1 MLTKKIREHGVLLGK
16 IEFAGQHVEIED
28 PNERNLVAEVSI
40 KEPRVF
46 NKGLSPRVVA
56 VDCGIKNN
64 IIRCLCERKVQVT
77 VVPFDYDL
85 EAHRDEY
92 DGIFLSNGPG
102 NPEMAQATIDHLKW
116 AITTDIPIFGI
127 CLGNQLLALAAGA
140 RTYKM
145 KFGNRAANVP
155 CVDLTT
161 GQCFITSQ
169 NHGFAVDEKTLPP
182 DWQPLFF
189 NANDYSNE
197 GIIHRTKKI
206 FSSQFHPEACA
217 GPLDTRFLFDRFIA
231 NIKGAEQPL
240 NTPLNTNFFRLQK
253 FRKVLILGSG
263 GLSIGQAGEF
273 DYSGSQAIKAM
284 REEGLEVVLMNPN
297 IATVQ
302 TSKNLADKV
311 YFLPVTPSF
320 VIRVI
325 EKEKPD
331 CMLVSMGGQTALN
344 VGIKLFESGELARHN
359 VHVLGTPIQT
369 VIDTEDRELFKE
381 RLDEINEKLALSY
394 PATSVEE
401 AIEVAEKIGYPV
413 LVRSA
418 FALGGLG
425 SGFAENREELVELV
439 SRSFTCS
446 DQLLIDKD
454 LRGWKEIEYEVVRDS
469 YDNCV
474 TVCNMENFDPLGI
487 HTGDSIVVAPSQTL
501 TNREYMLLRDTAIK
515 VVRHLGVIGECNI
528 QYALNPDSE
537 EYCIIEVN
545 ARLSRSSALASKAT
559 GYPLAYVAAKLAL
572 GNNLIQI
579 SNRVT
584 STTTACFEPSLDY
597 CVVKVPRWDLKKF
610 HRVSPL
616 LGSCMKSV
624 GEVMSIGRRFEE
636 ALQKA
641 VRMVNPLVQG
651 FDLPSVDWSEE
662 ELVRLLQHPDDRR
675 IHALA
680 LALERNYSIDRI
692 HSITKIDNWFLA
704 KLNNIHL
711 ARKWLAGRALEELTA
726 ERMKVLKCLGFSDL
740 QLAALLSFADASLT
754 RRQKESLVR
763 EARKALKVLPVVKQV
778 DTLAAEFPATTNYL
792 YVTYSGVEHDIT
804 FHDHG
809 VIVLGCGPYAIG
821 SSVEFDWAA
830 VSCIRALKEARK
842 KTIVVNFNPE
852 TVSTDYDE
860 SDRLYFEELSLERIL
875 DIYEVEQSEGV
886 IISVGGQ
893 IPNNLSLPLAENK
906 VRIFGTSPSMIECA
920 EDRSKF
926 SDLLDRLH
934 IDQPEWVAVTS
945 ESKAFEFAEKV
956 SYPVL
961 VRPSFVLSGAAMSV
975 CMNENHLK
983 ACLGRAANISS
994 DYPVVVSKFI
1004 LGAKEIEFDAVADHG
1019 EIINYAISEHI
1030 ENAGVHSGDAT
1041 LLLPSMKLYTE
1052 TERRIR
1058 AIARAIAKS
1067 LDITGPFNIQLLAKN
1082 NDVKVIEC
1090 NLRASRTF
1098 PFISKTFDFNFI
1110 ELATRVMVGL
1120 PYKRG
1125 NIVLRD
1131 LNYVGCKAPMF
1142 SFTRLS
1148 GADPTTGVE
1157 MASTGEVACYGESV
1171 SEAFLKSLLSTNFH
1185 FKFFEKNDT
1194 SARNF
1199 LISIPENDFNQ
1210 FTEGLEIL
1218 RDMNVHFYATKGTF
1232 QRLTAFGIP
1241 AERLHRVYKSSE
1253 NVKENLALDYIRHQ
1267 AIHLAIVV
1275 PSNNTDQAITEGYKI
1290 RRMAV
1295 DFNIPLIVNIKC
1307 AVEFVRAFEKY
1318 TVGWLGK
1325 RVMAS
1330 SRETS
1335 SSRLS
1340 AYRSIMTETSSRNNG
1355 SSSSSSKLN
1364 TVLLS
1369 PLFQQRA

>member
-1 MLTKKIREHGVLLGK
+1 MLTKKIREKGSLLGK
-16 IEFAGQHVEIED
+16 IEFAGQPVAIED
-28 PNERNLVAEVSI
+28 PNLRNLVAEVSL
-40 KEPRVF
+40 KVPRVF
-46 NKGLSPRVVA
+46 NAGKSPRIVA

-64 IIRCLCERKVQVT
+64 IIRCLCQQEVQVT

-85 EAHRDEY
+85 KAHAAEY
-92 DGIFLSNGPG
+92 DGIFISNGPG
-102 NPEMAQATIDHLKW
+102 NPEMAQATIEQLKW

-127 CLGNQLLALAAGA
+127 CLGNQLLALAAGG

-145 KFGNRAANVP
+145 KFGNRGANVP
-155 CVDLTT
+155 CVDLLS
-161 GQCFITSQ
+161 GQCYITSQ
-169 NHGFAVDEKTLPP
+169 NHGFAVDEASLPAE
-182 DWQPLFF
+182 WQPLFF

-206 FSSQFHPEACA
+206 FSSQFHPEASA
-217 GPLDTRFLFDRFIA
+217 GPLDTRFLFKRFIDNVRGVETPLRA
-231 NIKGAEQPL
+231 PL
-240 NTPLNTNFFRLQK
+240 NTHFFRLQK

-273 DYSGSQAIKAM
+273 DYSGSQAIKALK
-284 REEGLEVVLMNPN
+284 EEGLEVVLMNPN

-302 TSKNLADKV
+302 TSKNLANKV
-311 YFLPVTPSF
+311 YFLPVTTEF
-320 VIRVI
+320 VKRVLD
-325 EKEKPD
+325 KEQPD
-331 CMLVSMGGQTALN
+331 CLLVSMGGQTALN
-344 VGIKLFESGELARHN
+344 VGIALYESGDLARRG

-381 RLDEINEKLALSY
+381 RLDEIHEKLALSY
-394 PATSVEE
+394 PATTVEE
-401 AIEVAEKIGYPV
+401 AIEVAERIGYPV

-425 SGFAENREELVELV
+425 SGFAESREELVELV

-446 DQLLIDKD
+446 EQLLIDKD
-454 LRGWKEIEYEVVRDS
+454 LRGWKEIEYEVVRDC

-501 TNREYMLLRDTAIK
+501 TNREYMMLRDTAIK

-528 QYALNPDSE
+528 QYALNPESE

-584 STTTACFEPSLDY
+584 GTTTACFEPSLDY

-651 FDLPSVDWSEE
+651 FDLPAVEWSEAE
-662 ELVRLLQHPDDRR
+662 VLSLLKHPDDRR
-675 IHALA
+675 IHAIA
-680 LALERNYSIDRI
+680 LAMERGMSVADI
-692 HSITKIDNWFLA
+692 HAVTKIDKWFLN
-704 KLNNIHL
+704 KLDHIHR
-711 ARKWLAGRALEELTA
+711 ARAWLKGRALAELGK

-740 QLAALLSFADASLT
+740 QIANALAFSAEQAGLSK
-754 RRQKESLVR
+754 REKESLVR
-763 EARKALKVLPVVKQV
+763 AQRKAEGVVPVVKQV
-778 DTLAAEFPATTNYL
+778 DTLAAEFPAMTNYL
-792 YVTYSGVEHDIT
+792 YVTYSGCEHDVA
-804 FHDHG
+804 FDDHG
-809 VIVLGCGPYAIG
+809 VMVLGCGPYAIG

-830 VSCIRALKEARK
+830 VSCIRALKESGK

-875 DIYEVEQSEGV
+875 DIYEAEQSEGV

-893 IPNNLSLPLAENK
+893 IPNNLSLPLAHNQ
-906 VRIFGTSPSMIECA
+906 VRIFGTAPTDIECA

-926 SDLLDRLH
+926 SDMCDRLG
-934 IDQPEWVAVTS
+934 IDQPEWVPVTS
-945 ESKAFEFAEKV
+945 VEKAYEFVERV
-956 SYPVL
+956 DFPVL

-975 CMNENHLK
+975 CMNEEHLRQ
-983 ACLGRAANISS
+983 CLGRAAMISS
-994 DYPVVVSKFI
+994 EYPVVVSKFV

-1019 EIINYAISEHI
+1019 EIINYAISEHV

-1058 AIARAIAKS
+1058 SIARAIAKE
-1067 LDITGPFNIQLLAKN
+1067 LHITGPFNIQLLAKN

-1098 PFISKTFDFNFI
+1098 PFISKTFDFNVI

-1120 PYKRG
+1120 PYRRG
-1125 NIVLRD
+1125 NIVLKD

-1171 SEAFLKSLLSTNFH
+1171 SEAFLKAVLSTNFH
-1185 FKFFEKNDT
+1185 FKFFTPEDQ
-1194 SARNF
+1194 SVRNF
-1199 LISIPENDFNQ
+1199 LISIPEDDFNQ
-1210 FTEGLEIL
+1210 FREGIEIL
-1218 RDMNVHFYATKGTF
+1218 KTMNIDFYATKGTF
-1232 QRLTAFGIP
+1232 ARLQSCNIDP
-1241 AERLHRVYKSSE
+1241 ARLHRVYKSNE
-1253 NVKENLALDYIRHQ
+1253 GNEDLAVDYIRRQ
-1267 AIHLAIVV
+1267 TVHLAIIV
-1275 PSNNTDQAITEGYKI
+1275 PNNNTDQAITEGYKI

-1295 DFNIPLIVNIKC
+1295 DFNVPLIVNIKC
-1307 AVEFVRAFEKY
+1307 ALEFVRAFEKY
-1318 TVGWLGK
+1318 TKQGPEFLKIKCMQEYYDGNK
-1325 RVMAS
+1325 
-1330 SRETS
+1330 
-1335 SSRLS
+1335 
-1340 AYRSIMTETSSRNNG
+1340 
-1355 SSSSSSKLN
+1355 
-1364 TVLLS
+1364 
-1369 PLFQQRA
+1369 

>member
-1 MLTKKIREHGVLLGK
+1 MLTKKLREAGSLLGK
-16 IEFAGQHVEIED
+16 IEFASQPVAIED
-28 PNERNLVAEVSI
+28 PNLRNLVAEVSL
-40 KEPRVF
+40 KTPRVF
-46 NKGLSPRVVA
+46 NKGMSPRIVA

-64 IIRCLCERKVQVT
+64 IIRCLCQCQVQVT

-85 EAHRDEY
+85 KSHASEY
-92 DGIFLSNGPG
+92 DGIFISNGPG
-102 NPEMAQATIDHLKW
+102 NPEMAQATIDQLKW

-127 CLGNQLLALAAGA
+127 CLGNQLLALAAGG

-145 KFGNRAANVP
+145 KFGNRGANVP
-155 CVDLTT
+155 SVDLLT
-161 GQCFITSQ
+161 GQCYITSQ
-169 NHGFAVDEKTLPP
+169 NHGFAVDESSLPA

-206 FSSQFHPEACA
+206 FSSQFHPEASA
-217 GPLDTRFLFDRFIA
+217 GPLDTRFLFKRFID
-231 NIKGAEQPL
+231 NVKGEETPMNAPL
-240 NTPLNTNFFRLQK
+240 NTHFFRLQK

-284 REEGLEVVLMNPN
+284 KEEGLEVVLMNPN

-302 TSKNLADKV
+302 TSKNLANKV
-311 YFLPVTPSF
+311 YFLPVTEDF
-320 VIRVI
+320 VKRVLD
-325 EKEKPD
+325 KEQPD
-331 CMLVSMGGQTALN
+331 CLLVSMGGQTALN
-344 VGIKLFESGELARHN
+344 VGIALYESGELRKRN

-381 RLDEINEKLALSY
+381 RLDEIHEKLALSS
-394 PATSVEE
+394 PATTVEE
-401 AIEVAEKIGYPV
+401 AIEVAERIGYPV

-439 SRSFTCS
+439 SRSFTS
-446 DQLLIDKD
+446 SSQLLIDKD
-454 LRGWKEIEYEVVRDS
+454 LRGWKEIEYEVVRDC

-515 VVRHLGVIGECNI
+515 VVRHLGVVGECNI
-528 QYALNPDSE
+528 QYALNPESE

-572 GNNLIQI
+572 GKNLIQI

-584 STTTACFEPSLDY
+584 GTTTACFEPSLDY

-651 FDLPSVDWSEE
+651 FDLPAVEWSDEE
-662 ELVRLLQHPDDRR
+662 VMNLLKHPDDRR
-675 IHALA
+675 IHAIA
-680 LALERNYSIDRI
+680 LGMERGMGVDAI
-692 HSITKIDNWFLA
+692 HAITKIDKWFLS
-704 KLNNIHL
+704 KLDHIHQ
-711 ARKWLAGRALEELTA
+711 ARVWLKGKTLEALGA
-726 ERMKVLKCLGFSDL
+726 ERMKTLKCLGFSDL
-740 QLAALLSFADASLT
+740 QIAALLRFPETQAALS
-754 RRQKESLVR
+754 RREKESLVR
-763 EARKALKVLPVVKQV
+763 AHRKAAGVTPVVKQV
-778 DTLAAEFPATTNYL
+778 DTLAAEFPAMTNYL
-792 YVTYSGVEHDIT
+792 YVTYSGCEDDVAFD
-804 FHDHG
+804 DHG
-809 VIVLGCGPYAIG
+809 VMVLGCGPYAIG

-830 VSCIRALKEARK
+830 VSCIRALKESGK

-875 DIYEVEQSEGV
+875 DIYEAEASEGV

-893 IPNNLSLPLAENK
+893 IPNNLSLPLAHNN
-906 VRIFGTSPSMIECA
+906 VRIFGTSPNDIECA

-926 SDLLDRLH
+926 SKMCDTLG
-934 IDQPEWVAVTS
+934 IDQPEWVPVTS
-945 ESKAFEFAEKV
+945 VEKAYEFVAKV
-956 SYPVL
+956 DFPVL

-975 CMNENHLK
+975 CMNEEHLRQ
-983 ACLGRAANISS
+983 CLGRAAMISS
-994 DYPVVVSKFI
+994 EYPVVVSKFV

-1067 LDITGPFNIQLLAKN
+1067 LHITGPFNIQLLAKN

-1120 PYKRG
+1120 PYRRG
-1125 NIVLRD
+1125 NIVLKD

-1171 SEAFLKSLLSTNFH
+1171 SEAFLKALLSTNFH
-1185 FKFFEKNDT
+1185 FKFFTEADK
-1194 SARNF
+1194 SVRNF
-1199 LISIPENDFNQ
+1199 LISIPEDDFNQ
-1210 FTEGLEIL
+1210 FREGIEIL
-1218 RDMNVHFYATKGTF
+1218 KTMNIDFYATKGTYA
-1232 QRLTAFGIP
+1232 RLQSCDIDKA
-1241 AERLHRVYKSSE
+1241 RLHRVYKSNE
-1253 NVKENLALDYIRHQ
+1253 GNENLAVDYIRRQ
-1267 AIHLAIVV
+1267 SIHLAIVV
-1275 PSNNTDQAITEGYKI
+1275 PNNNTDQAITEGYKI

-1295 DFNIPLIVNIKC
+1295 DFNVPLIVNIKC
-1307 AVEFVRAFEKY
+1307 ALEFVRAFEKY
-1318 TVGWLGK
+1318 TTQGPEFLKIKCMQEYYDG
-1325 RVMAS
+1325 
-1330 SRETS
+1330 
-1335 SSRLS
+1335 
-1340 AYRSIMTETSSRNNG
+1340 NN
-1355 SSSSSSKLN
+1355 
-1364 TVLLS
+1364 
-1369 PLFQQRA
+1369 

>member
-1 MLTKKIREHGVLLGK
+1 MLTKKIRETGVILGK
-16 IEFAGQHVEIED
+16 IEFGDDHVEIED
-28 PNERNLVAEVSI
+28 PNARNLVAEVTI

-46 NKGLSPRVVA
+46 NKGMTPRVVA

-64 IIRCLCERKVQVT
+64 IIRCLCDQKVQVT
-77 VVPFDYDL
+77 VVPYDYDL
-85 EAHRDEY
+85 KGHQDEY
-92 DGIFLSNGPG
+92 DGIFISNGPG
-102 NPEMAQATIDHLKW
+102 NPEMAEATIEQLKW

-155 CVDLTT
+155 SVDLLT
-161 GQCFITSQ
+161 GNCYITSQ
-169 NHGFAVDEKTLPP
+169 NHGFAVDESTLPE

-206 FSSQFHPEACA
+206 FSSQFHPEASA
-217 GPLDTRFLFDRFIA
+217 GPLDTRFLFDRFVR
-231 NIKGAEQPL
+231 NIKGTEEPLNKPL
-240 NTPLNTNFFRLQK
+240 NTHFFRLQK
-253 FRKVLILGSG
+253 YRKVLILGSG

-311 YFLPVTPSF
+311 YFLPVTPDF
-320 VIRVI
+320 VLRVI
-325 EKEKPD
+325 DKEQPD
-331 CMLVSMGGQTALN
+331 CLLVSMGGQTALN
-344 VGIKLFESGELARHN
+344 VGINLYERGELAKRN
-359 VHVLGTPIQT
+359 VHVLGTPIKT

-381 RLDEINEKLALSY
+381 RLEQINEKLALSY
-394 PATSVEE
+394 SATSIEE
-401 AIEVAEKIGYPV
+401 ALEVADRIGYPV

-425 SGFAENREELVELV
+425 SGFAENPEELKELV
-439 SRSFTCS
+439 ARSFTQS

-454 LRGWKEIEYEVVRDS
+454 LSGWKEIEYEVVRDC

-501 TNREYMLLRDTAIK
+501 NNREYMMLRDTAIK

-584 STTTACFEPSLDY
+584 GSTTACFEPSLDY
-597 CVVKVPRWDLKKF
+597 CVVKIPRWDLKKF

-641 VRMVNPLVQG
+641 VRMVNPLAQG
-651 FDLPSVDWSEE
+651 FDLPPTEWSKEE
-662 ELVRLLQHPDDRR
+662 YMRLLKHPDDRR
-675 IHALA
+675 IHAIA
-680 LALERNYSIDRI
+680 LAFEKGMTVDDV
-692 HSITKIDNWFLA
+692 HAITKIDNWFLN
-704 KLNNIHL
+704 KLHYIHN
-711 ARKWLAGRALEELTA
+711 ARQWLKGRALEELTLD
-726 ERMKVLKCLGFSDL
+726 RMKVLKCLGFSDL
-740 QLAALLSFADASLT
+740 QIAALLSYPEEQQNCT
-754 RRQKESLVR
+754 RREKEAMVR
-763 EARKALKVLPVVKQV
+763 KARKALGVVPVVKQV
-778 DTLAAEFPATTNYL
+778 DTLAAEFPAMTNYL
-792 YVTYSGVEHDIT
+792 YVTYSGCEHDIT
-804 FHDHG
+804 FNDHG
-809 VIVLGCGPYAIG
+809 VMVLGCGPYAIG

-830 VSCIRALKEARK
+830 VSCIRALKDSGK
-842 KTIVVNFNPE
+842 KTVVVNFNPE

-875 DIYEVEQSEGV
+875 DIYEVEDSEGV

-893 IPNNLSLPLAENK
+893 IPNNLSLPLAQNN
-906 VRIFGTSPSMIECA
+906 VRIFGTSPEDIECA

-926 SDLLDRLH
+926 SDLLDRLN
-934 IDQPEWVAVTS
+934 IDQPEWIPVTS
-945 ESKAFEFAEKV
+945 IEKAYEFVHKV
-956 SYPVL
+956 DFPVL

-975 CMNENHLK
+975 CMNEDHLRD
-983 ACLGRAANISS
+983 CLGRAAMISS
-994 DYPVVVSKFI
+994 DYPVVISKFV
-1004 LGAKEIEFDAVADHG
+1004 LGAKEIEFDAVANHG
-1019 EIINYAISEHI
+1019 EIVNYAISEQV

-1058 AIARAIAKS
+1058 LIAKDIARS
-1067 LDITGPFNIQLLAKN
+1067 LHITGPFNIQLLAKN

-1171 SEAFLKSLLSTNFH
+1171 SEAFLKALLSTNFH
-1185 FKFFEKNDT
+1185 FKFFTKGDT
-1194 SARNF
+1194 TPRNF
-1199 LISIPENDFNQ
+1199 LISIPEDDFNQ
-1210 FTEGLEIL
+1210 FREGIELL
-1218 RDMNVHFYATKGTF
+1218 KDMNIHFYATKGTYA
-1232 QRLTAFGIP
+1232 RLQTCGIEP
-1241 AERLHRVYKSSE
+1241 SRLHRVYKESE
-1253 NVKENLALDYIRHQ
+1253 GVHENLAVDYIRQQ
-1267 AIHLAIVV
+1267 AIHLSIIV
-1275 PSNNTDQAITEGYKI
+1275 PNNNTDQAITDGYKI

-1307 AVEFVRAFEKY
+1307 ALEFVRAFEKY
-1318 TVGWLGK
+1318 TTQGEEFLKIKCIQEYYDGDK
-1325 RVMAS
+1325 
-1330 SRETS
+1330 
-1335 SSRLS
+1335 
-1340 AYRSIMTETSSRNNG
+1340 
-1355 SSSSSSKLN
+1355 
-1364 TVLLS
+1364 
-1369 PLFQQRA
+1369 

>member
-1 MLTKKIREHGVLLGK
+1 MLTKKIRETGVMLGK
-16 IEFAGQHVEIED
+16 IEFPGQHVEIED
-28 PNERNLVAEVSI
+28 PNLRNLVAEVST
-40 KEPRVF
+40 KTPRVF
-46 NKGLSPRVVA
+46 NKGMTPRIVA

-64 IIRCLCERKVQVT
+64 IIRCLCARKAQVT

-85 EAHRDEY
+85 KGHRDEY

-102 NPEMAQATIDHLKW
+102 NPEMAQATIEQLKW

-155 CVDLTT
+155 CVDLLT
-161 GQCFITSQ
+161 GNCFITSQ
-169 NHGFAVDEKTLPP
+169 NHGFAVDEKTLPA

-217 GPLDTRFLFDRFIA
+217 GPLDTRFLFDRFVN
-231 NIKGAEQPL
+231 NIRGCETPL

-284 REEGLEVVLMNPN
+284 KEEGLEVVLMNPN

-302 TSKNLADKV
+302 TSKNLANKV
-311 YFLPVTPSF
+311 YFLPVTPDF
-320 VIRVI
+320 VKRVLD
-325 EKEKPD
+325 KEQPD
-331 CMLVSMGGQTALN
+331 CLLVSMGGQTALN
-344 VGIKLFESGELARHN
+344 VGISLYEAGELSRRN
-359 VHVLGTPIQT
+359 VHVLGTPIKT

-394 PATSVEE
+394 PATTVEE

-446 DQLLIDKD
+446 EQLLIDKD

-501 TNREYMLLRDTAIK
+501 NNREYMMLRDTAIK

-584 STTTACFEPSLDY
+584 GTTTACFEPSLDY

-651 FDLPSVDWSEE
+651 FDLPAVEWSEKE
-662 ELVRLLQHPDDRR
+662 VEQRLRHPDDRR
-675 IHALA
+675 IHAIA
-680 LALERNYSIDRI
+680 LALERGSTVDDV
-692 HSITKIDNWFLA
+692 HAITKIDKWFLY
-704 KLNNIHL
+704 KLDHIHR
-711 ARKWLAGRALEELTA
+711 ARSWLRGRVLEDLTT
-726 ERMKVLKCLGFSDL
+726 ERMKTLKCLGFSDM
-740 QLAALLSFADASLT
+740 QIGALLSFS
-754 RRQKESLVR
+754 ESLNRREKEARVR
-763 EARKALKVLPVVKQV
+763 ELRKSEGVKPVVKQV
-778 DTLAAEFPATTNYL
+778 DTLAAEFPAMTNYL
-792 YVTYSGVEHDIT
+792 YVTYSGCEHDVT
-804 FHDHG
+804 FEDHG
-809 VIVLGCGPYAIG
+809 VMVLGCGPYAIG

-830 VSCIRALKEARK
+830 VSCIRALKESGK

-875 DIYEVEQSEGV
+875 DIYEAEKSEGV

-893 IPNNLSLPLAENK
+893 IPNNLSLPLAHNN
-906 VRIFGTSPSMIECA
+906 VRIFGTSPEMIECA

-926 SDLLDRLH
+926 SNLLDRLN
-934 IDQPEWVAVTS
+934 IDQPQWVAVTS
-945 ESKAFEFAEKV
+945 TEKAFEFVEHV
-956 SYPVL
+956 GFPVL

-975 CMNENHLK
+975 CMNDDQLRQ
-983 ACLGRAANISS
+983 CLGRAATISS

-1058 AIARAIAKS
+1058 QIARAIAKS
-1067 LDITGPFNIQLLAKN
+1067 LEITGPFNIQLLAKN

-1157 MASTGEVACYGESV
+1157 MASTGEVACYGETV
-1171 SEAFLKSLLSTNFH
+1171 SEAFLKALLSTNFH
-1185 FKFFEKNDT
+1185 FKFFSEHDQ
-1194 SARNF
+1194 SPRNF
-1199 LISIPENDFNQ
+1199 LISIPEDDFNQ
-1210 FTEGLEIL
+1210 FKEGLETL
-1218 RDMNVHFYATKGTF
+1218 ANMNIHFFATKGTYN
-1232 QRLTAFGIP
+1232 RLEEFGIP
-1241 AERLHRVYKSSE
+1241 KERLHRVYKESE
-1253 NVKENLALDYIRHQ
+1253 DVKEDLAVDFIRKQ
-1267 AIHLAIVV
+1267 NVHLAIVV
-1275 PSNNTDQAITEGYKI
+1275 PKNNTEQAITDGYKI

-1307 AVEFVRAFEKY
+1307 ALEFVRAFEKL
-1318 TVGWLGK
+1318 TVGVGEGGDVQTQGEEFLKIKCMQEYYDGNK
-1325 RVMAS
+1325 
-1330 SRETS
+1330 
-1335 SSRLS
+1335 
-1340 AYRSIMTETSSRNNG
+1340 
-1355 SSSSSSKLN
+1355 
-1364 TVLLS
+1364 
-1369 PLFQQRA
+1369 